1 MLKLCSSVEAI
12 RTTCAMAM
20 MFTLQLKFELS
31 TIPSIPSN
39 GNVGGLLFL
48 VLSYFDKTSF
58 PFLFLAES
66 VKILVGPH
74 AGFPSTDYLSYR
86 QECMFEMC
94 FHENK
99 ANGRTFYFKIR

>member
-48 VLSYFDKTSF
+48 VLSKLLSRFFFMKTHLEHK
-58 PFLFLAES
+58 FLS
-66 VKILVGPH
+66 VRPIV
-74 AGFPSTDYLSYR
+74 LS
-86 QECMFEMC
+86 M
-94 FHENK
+94 ENLHVVI
-99 ANGRTFYFKIR
+99 GEF